1 MRSDR
6 IKRGRPQRALLYA
19 TGLSR
24 AQLRQP
30 FIGIAS
36 GFSDVVPGHVGLRE
50 LERWVER
57 GICAAGGIP
66 FIFGIPAVCDGL
78 AMGHPGMYY
87 SLPSRELI
95 ADAVETVCA
104 AHQFDGLIGLTN
116 CDKITPGLLM
126 AAARL
131 NLPTILVTAGP
142 MLAGRI
148 GQRRLSL
155 VRDGFENTGAGERG
169 SPATAAVESTAD
181 RICPGPGAC
190 QGLYTANTMAC
201 LTETMGMS
209 LPGCATA
216 LAVSSK
222 KKRLAY
228 ESGRRIIGLVQRHL
242 RPRQFIT
249 RRSLENAITVDMALG
264 GSTNT
269 VLHLLALARSAGINL
284 SLADFDTIG
293 RRIPHLV
300 AIEPSGPHLMEDL
313 EYAGGIPA
321 VLHRL
326 QHRLHDTP
334 MINGQKLSQIAG
346 MARILDPRVIRD
358 FRHPHHQEGG
368 IAVLYGNLAP
378 QGAVVKMAA
387 VPARMR
393 CFRGRARIFES
404 ETPAMQAIAAGRIKP
419 GDCIVIRN
427 EGPAGGPGMREMLAP
442 TAALAGRGL
451 DRFVA
456 LITDGR
462 FSGGTRGPCIGHITP
477 EAQRGG
483 SIALL
488 QENDLIEI
496 NLLGRRLDALV
507 PESEMKRRLKKWR
520 PRPRRRI
527 SEYLQRYAAHVS
539 SASEGA
545 ILTTEASA

>member
-6 IKRGRPQRALLYA
+6 IKRGRPQRALLYG

-24 AQLRQP
+24 SQLRKP

-36 GFSDVVPGHVGLRE
+36 GFSDLVPGHTGLRE

-57 GICAAGGIP
+57 GICAGGGVP

-78 AMGHPGMYY
+78 AMGHPGMFY

-104 AHQFDGLIGLTN
+104 AHQLDGLIGLTN

-126 AAARL
+126 AAVRL
-131 NLPTILVTAGP
+131 DLPTILVTAGP

-155 VRDGFENTGAGERG
+155 VRDGFEIVSSDRRESSAT
-169 SPATAAVESTAD
+169 TAAEATEAS
-181 RICPGPGAC
+181 ICPGFGAC

-209 LPGCATA
+209 LPGCATT
-216 LAVSSK
+216 LAVSAR

-228 ESGRRIIGLVQRHL
+228 ESGHRIIELVQSRQ

-269 VLHLLALARSAGINL
+269 VLHLLALARSAGVNL
-284 SLADFDTIG
+284 SLADFDAIG
-293 RRIPHLV
+293 RRTPHLV

-321 VLHRL
+321 LLRRL
-326 QHRLHDTP
+326 RRRLHDTP
-334 MINGQKLSQIAG
+334 TVGGRRLSAV
-346 MARILDPRVIRD
+346 AAAAKILDSRVIRD
-358 FRHPHHQEGG
+358 FRHSYHQEGG
-368 IAVLYGNLAP
+368 IAVLGGNLAP

-387 VPARMR
+387 VPGRMMH
-393 CFRGRARIFES
+393 CRGRARIFES
-404 ETPAMQAIAAGRIKP
+404 ETTAVRAISAGWIKP
-419 GDCIVIRN
+419 GDCVVIRN

-483 SIALL
+483 PIALL
-488 QENDLIEI
+488 QEYDLIEI
-496 NLLGRRLDALV
+496 DLPGRRLNALV
-507 PESEMKRRLKKWR
+507 SESEMKRRLKKWR
-520 PRPRRRI
+520 PRPRPRMT
-527 SEYLQRYAAHVS
+527 EYLRRYAAHVG

-545 ILTTEASA
+545 ILKTESSA